1 MPSDPKSKNT
11 RSTSKQQEK
20 PCLPLPPHDDQKT
33 QTSYT
38 LSSEP
43 SIQRMQHELVLLRET
58 ITKQDERIASLE
70 RKLGHL
76 DSNIVVLESQLTLA
90 NQVTDVLQ
98 SKLDGQEQYSRR
110 PCLVTEGIRSY
121 ESETEASFTNSV
133 IDIIKSDLQIP
144 DVAVNMLI
152 NVTGLDLEIMMVR
165 KTLS

>member
-1 MPSDPKSKNT
+1 MPSNPKSKNT

-165 KTLS
+165 KTS